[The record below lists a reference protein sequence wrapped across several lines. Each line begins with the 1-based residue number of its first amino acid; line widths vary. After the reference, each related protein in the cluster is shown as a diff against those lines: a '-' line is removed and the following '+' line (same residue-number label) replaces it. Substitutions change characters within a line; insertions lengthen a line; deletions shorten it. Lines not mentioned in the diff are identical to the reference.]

1 MFEGQAHSPFITD
14 MRHQAVRKRTNQS
27 AVEPSSNVELI
38 ASVLPDPSQKPSDAA
53 AEHDADTE
61 DVLRE
66 ALILLLRFI
75 YAEARSQ
82 LESTNQ
88 ELELLRNAP
97 PTPSQRAPSDD
108 PRMAQKRANDD
119 MWKLDAPVNR
129 GGPDGKGPLLDPQ
142 GKVSSCRSQFVV
154 RD

>member
-66 ALILLLRFI
+66 ADREGRVDE
-75 YAEARSQ
+75 EADGGW
-82 LESTNQ
+82 EYETV
-88 ELELLRNAP
+88 ECCCTGGANA
-97 PTPSQRAPSDD
+97 SIMVLVHCS
-108 PRMAQKRANDD
+108 
-119 MWKLDAPVNR
+119 
-129 GGPDGKGPLLDPQ
+129 
-142 GKVSSCRSQFVV
+142 
-154 RD
+154 